1 MVKHTVPRLSMKIL
15 LLGKNGQVGWEL
27 QRALAPLAEVI
38 ALDRS
43 GLGDFSG
50 DMSQPQAIR
59 ETILKLKPNVVVN
72 ASAYTA
78 VDLAESE
85 SELADLINHQAVK
98 VIADVCHQEQ
108 ILFVH
113 YSTDYVFSGLGT
125 QPFTETDVVA
135 TLNVYGKT
143 KALGEQAIIDSGCD
157 HLIFR
162 TSWVYAAKGKNF
174 LKTMLNLAQQRQELS
189 IINDQV
195 GAPTSAELIADIT
208 VHAIPQV
215 LANQQKAGIYHLVAS
230 GETTWF
236 DYANFIFKQAR
247 ILGQTLQVEKVNP
260 IATSAYP
267 TPAVRPHNSRL
278 HNAKS
283 QNTFE
288 LILPQWQKGVER
300 TLAELIN
307 Q

>member
-1 MVKHTVPRLSMKIL
+1 MKIL

-43 GLGDFSG
+43 GWGDFSG

-78 VDLAESE
+78 VDLAESESE

-135 TLNVYGKT
+135 PLNIYGKT
-143 KALGEQAIIDSGCD
+143 KALGEQAIIESGCD

-208 VHAIPQV
+208 AHAIPQV

-247 ILGQTLQVEKVNP
+247 ILGQTLQVAKVNP

-278 HNAKS
+278 HNAKL

>member
-38 ALDRS
+38 SLDRS
-43 GLGDFSG
+43 GWGDFSG

-85 SELADLINHQAVK
+85 SELADLINHQTVK

-135 TLNVYGKT
+135 PLNVYGKT
-143 KALGEQAIIDSGCD
+143 KVLGEQAIIDSGCA

-162 TSWVYAAKGKNF
+162 TSWVYATKGKNF
-174 LKTMLNLAQQRQELS
+174 LKTMLNLAQQREELS
-189 IINDQV
+189 IIDDQT

-208 VHAIPQV
+208 AHAIPQV
-215 LANQQKAGIYHLVAS
+215 LANQQKVGIYHLVAS

-247 ILGQTLQVEKVNP
+247 ILGQTLQVAKVNP
-260 IATSAYP
+260 IATSAYS

-278 HNAKS
+278 HNAKL

>member
-1 MVKHTVPRLSMKIL
+1 MKIL

-135 TLNVYGKT
+135 PLNVYGKT

-247 ILGQTLQVEKVNP
+247 ILGQTLQVAKVNP

-278 HNAKS
+278 HNAKL